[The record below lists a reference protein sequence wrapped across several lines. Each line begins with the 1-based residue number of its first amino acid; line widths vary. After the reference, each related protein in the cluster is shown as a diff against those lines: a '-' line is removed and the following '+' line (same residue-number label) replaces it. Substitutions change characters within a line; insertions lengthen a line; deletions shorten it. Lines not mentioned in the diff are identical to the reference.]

1 MHLNLSFAI
10 SSDRKRL
17 IIHADAAA
25 RVKLLE
31 FQRENDDFHSD
42 AAMHEAFEHLVCN
55 SELRWIAPEICGDLT
70 EAPILG
76 ITGEPEPR
84 DESRDGDGAILAGR
98 WSDKAGM
105 ARIWV
110 EPVLERWAFGSYM
123 THSPLTHL
131 ILNGFVVFTAP

>member
-1 MHLNLSFAI
+1 MHLTFTI
-10 SSDRKRL
+10 SPDRKRL
-17 IIHADAAA
+17 TIHADDAA
-25 RVKLLE
+25 VLQLLE

-98 WSDKAGM
+98 WPDEAGM
-105 ARIWV
+105 ARTWV
-110 EPVLERWAFGSYM
+110 EPVIERFAFLDYQLR
-123 THSPLTHL
+123 SPLL
-131 ILNGFVVFTAP
+131 DLLEKGKAIFTAP